1 VSRSGNIIVALLIA
15 AAAFAQSS
23 FEVASIKPSG
33 PQSIRGWEGD
43 PGTSDPVVYR
53 YGRATLQDLIG
64 VAFDVQ
70 LFQISSSIPL
80 DRETFDLIAR
90 IAPGTAKPE
99 FRMMMRNLLMDR
111 FRFRF
116 HVETREFTAWIL
128 TVAKTGPKLGNPA
141 KGAVSFA
148 DGQAFPNLP
157 PDRPGMIANHSIS
170 GAWELIRVRA
180 RKEPIAVLAR
190 MIRPEPGEPVV
201 DQTGLTGTFDF
212 TLAYSKEMPNAGNG
226 FAPEPAEAPDLVTAL
241 QQQLGLRLARGKA
254 PFDVVV
260 VEAIDRKPSEN

>member
-33 PQSIRGWEGD
+33 PQSVRGWEGG
-43 PGTSDPVVYR
+43 PETSDPLVYR
-53 YGRATLQDLIG
+53 YSRAELRDLIA

-70 LFQISSSIPL
+70 SFQISSSIPL
-80 DRETFDLIAR
+80 DREAFDLIAR

-128 TVAKTGPKLGNPA
+128 TVAKTGPKLGNSA
-141 KGAVSFA
+141 NGAFA
-148 DGQAFPNLP
+148 GDPSFPNLP

-170 GAWELIRVRA
+170 GSWELIRVRA

-201 DQTGLTGTFDF
+201 DRTGLTGTFDF
-212 TLAYSKEMPNAGNG
+212 TLAYSKELPNAGNG